1 MSLGSSSRGLL
12 QVFMT
17 SYGSSRGLLQDFMTS
32 SRGCCVRR
40 LSGSHEERFSASEAT
55 DGRPEATGEKRK
67 SKDRA
72 ARPPECPSDGG
83 EPPRRGAE
91 AKRRAARTV
100 T

>member
-32 SRGCCVRR
+32 FMCCCVRR

-72 ARPPECPSDGG
+72 ARPSECPNDGG
-83 EPPRRGAE
+83 TAQTRR
-91 AKRRAARTV
+91 
-100 T
+100 